1 MFNHFVYRECIELE
15 KSKARFVK
23 TKDKEGKKYLRF
35 YFEDDVVGGIEE
47 VVIHFSED
55 VPVIKEGKL
64 YSYKRLQQER
74 ENAYD
79 SGYADGYS
87 EGVNESEEV
96 VDVVDTADYDKAFKD
111 GYKQA
116 LADLE
121 EKNLKQKKKLGVV
134 KGKEG
139 RKPSLS
145 ESERVEVLAL
155 RELGKSYREIGE
167 RFGVS
172 HQTIKHIVKGR

>member
-1 MFNHFVYRECIELE
+1 ME

-35 YFEDDVVGGIEE
+35 YFEDDVIGGIEE

-55 VPVIKEGKL
+55 VPAIKDGKL

-74 ENAYD
+74 ESAYD

-87 EGVNESEEV
+87 EGMNELEEV
-96 VDVVDTADYDKAFKD
+96 VDTVAPGDTVDYKKAFKD
-111 GYKQA
+111 GYEQA

-121 EKNLKQKKKLGVV
+121 KKNKEQLLKQNKKLGVV

-145 ESERVEVLAL
+145 ESERLEVLAL